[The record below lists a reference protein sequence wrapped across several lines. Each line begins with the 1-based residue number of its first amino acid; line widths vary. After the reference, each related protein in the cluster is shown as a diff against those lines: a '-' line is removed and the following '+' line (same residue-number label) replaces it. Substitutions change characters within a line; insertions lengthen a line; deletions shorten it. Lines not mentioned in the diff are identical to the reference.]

1 MARARQTPEELL
13 AELGGYGALADRSAQ
28 QALML
33 RALTDKS
40 CRIVGKAASI
50 CAEHLLREHVPELKA
65 AYERFLTDPVKRD
78 PHCTAKQAIARALVA
93 LDCSDVEFFR
103 AGLRYRQAEPVWGG
117 SVDTAVDVRSACAM
131 GLVAS
136 GHWRALPEV
145 VELLTDTE
153 VRVREGAVRAISC
166 GNPQAAEVLLRFKAL
181 TGDAE
186 ATVIGECFSGLMAIA
201 ADESVAFVAGYLLN
215 ADDAIRDLAALAL
228 GESRHAEAITH
239 LKAAWELVPHQPE
252 FRIVLIRAAAV
263 HRSEAA
269 FNWLLVIIEQEKRKF
284 ADAAVEALSVYE
296 RNAKLATR
304 VQEALS
310 KRKDA

>member
-1 MARARQTPEELL
+1 MGELS
-13 AELGGYGALADRSAQ
+13 GYSSMVDCSAQ
-28 QALML
+28 QALLL
-33 RALTDKS
+33 RALSDKS
-40 CRIVGKAASI
+40 CRVVGKAASI

-65 AYERFLTDPVKRD
+65 AYDRFLVDPVKRD
-78 PHCTAKQAIARALVA
+78 PHCIAKQAISRALVD

-103 AGLRYRQAEPVWGG
+103 AGLRYRQPEPVWGG
-117 SVDTAVDVRSACAM
+117 SVDTAVEVRSACAM

-145 VELLTDTE
+145 VDLLADSE
-153 VRVREGAVRAISC
+153 VRAREGAVRAISC

-181 TGDAE
+181 TGDPE

-228 GESRHAEAITH
+228 GESRHADAITH
-239 LKAAWELVPHQPE
+239 LKAAWDLVPHQPE
-252 FRIVLIRAAAV
+252 FRVVLIRAAAV
-263 HRSEAA
+263 HRSEIA
-269 FNWLLVIIEQEKRKF
+269 FDWLLILIEQEKRKF

-296 RNAKLATR
+296 RNTKLATR

-310 KRKDA
+310 KRKDATKP